1 MRFAQIIT
9 EGGNVFK
16 GDTVDVNQADIPPTI
31 HFLSGLV
38 GKDLTDEWLGS
49 TGQKPVSGDI
59 DLAMDAKTYNKDDL
73 VAKLSAWVTAHGG
86 DPRKYVRK
94 TGVSVHFLTPI
105 GGNKNN
111 GFCQT
116 DFMFLPDPALAKQT
130 MRSDPNSRFKDSHK
144 HILLS
149 SIAKFHGFKWS
160 PTIGLISRVTEKLIS
175 KDPNEIAQILLGPGS
190 SLNDIRSVESIL
202 KRINNSP
209 DRDAEIS
216 DARDTLGRQGIS
228 I

>member
-16 GDTVDVNQADIPPTI
+16 GDTVDVKQADIPATV

-38 GKDLTDEWLGS
+38 GQDLTDEWLGS

-73 VAKLSAWVTAHGG
+73 VAKLSTWVTAHGG

-105 GGNKNN
+105 GGDKSR

-116 DFMFLPDPALAKQT
+116 DFMFLPDTALAKLT
-130 MRSDPNSRFKDSHK
+130 MRSDPTSKYKDSHK

-149 SIAKFHGFKWS
+149 SIAKYHGFKWS
-160 PTIGLISRVTEKLIS
+160 PTIGLISRTTDKVIS

-190 SLNDIRSVESIL
+190 DQADIRSVESIL
-202 KRINNSP
+202 KKINNSP
-209 DRDAEIS
+209 NRDAEIS
-216 DARDTLGRQGIS
+216 DARDTLGKQGVNI
-228 I
+228 